1 MTQTDAQSG
10 PTAGK
15 GKAFFDRADEVA
27 ETGNWDF
34 AVELYIE
41 GIKREPGNIER
52 GHRLLR
58 ETALKRKVQGG
69 KGSGITDKLK
79 RRPGKDAEANMANAS
94 YLLAKEPGSVAYMEQ
109 VLKAARA
116 LELPEVIKWICDILL
131 ESQRQAKKPN
141 TRILGVITQTYDD
154 IEEYASAIQ
163 SCDLARLVLPD
174 DGPLQEALSNL
185 SAKYTLQKGK
195 YGQEGDFTKGV
206 ADLDKQKELV
216 QKDMLAQDRQF
227 LETQI
232 ESTRN
237 DYLGSP
243 TVPGKIGALV
253 DALLKIEEET
263 YENEAIDILTKAHTD
278 TGAYQF
284 KMRIGDIKVRQM
296 TRRYRKLATAG
307 DEKAATEQL
316 KNQLAFELAEYTER
330 AINYP
335 TDLALKFELG
345 RRQLLSKQ
353 YDEAIASLQQA
364 QRDPRRHV
372 AAMNY
377 LGQAFEAK
385 EWYREAAET
394 FHRALSTEMS
404 EERTKE
410 IRYNLGTVLEK
421 TGDFERARDEF
432 STVAQID
439 FNYKDVRQRLE
450 KVNETLKQA
459 PRDSTGG

>member
-1 MTQTDAQSG
+1 MTQTDTQDS
-10 PTAGK
+10 PVAGK
-15 GKAFFDRADEVA
+15 GEAFFDRAGEVA

-41 GIKREPGNIER
+41 GIKRDPGNIER
-52 GHRLLR
+52 GHRPLR

-69 KGSGITDKLK
+69 KGPGMTDKLK
-79 RRPGKDAEANMANAS
+79 RRPGKDAKANMANAS
-94 YLLAKEPGSVAYMEQ
+94 YLLAKEPGSVTYMEQ
-109 VLKAARA
+109 VLQASQA
-116 LELPEVIKWICDILL
+116 LELPEVTKWICDVLL

-141 TRILGVITQTYDD
+141 TRVLRVITQAYDD
-154 IEEYASAIQ
+154 IEDSGSAIP

-174 DGPLQEALSNL
+174 DGPLMDTLSNL
-185 SAKYTLQKGK
+185 SARYTLQKGK

-206 ADLDKQKELV
+206 ADLDEQKELV

-232 ESTRN
+232 ESSRE
-237 DYLGSP
+237 DYLESP
-243 TVPGKIGALV
+243 TVPGKISALV
-253 DALLKIEEET
+253 DALLKIEEEG

-284 KMRIGDIKVRQM
+284 KVRIGDIKIRQM
-296 TRRYRKLATAG
+296 TRRYRELADAG
-307 DEKAATEQL
+307 DEKAATEHL

-353 YDEAIASLQQA
+353 YDEAIASLQHA

-385 EWYREAAET
+385 EWYREAADT
-394 FHRALSTEMS
+394 FQRALTTEMS

-410 IRYNLGTVLEK
+410 IHYNYGSVLEK
-421 TGDFERARDEF
+421 TGDLERARDEF
-432 STVAQID
+432 SIVAQID

-450 KVNETLKQA
+450 NVNEILRQTPK
-459 PRDSTGG
+459 DSTGG